1 MVRCLYTE
9 EYQKR
14 GFKCRN
20 SKENRWYQCKC
31 IRKDFERWR
40 NSFPLKTLIEKRYR
54 NKILEMVLKILGNG
68 ELTKKLTV
76 QANAFS
82 AGAVE
87 KIEALGGK
95 AEVI

>member
-1 MVRCLYTE
+1 MVQETVRQPERATKDRRLVQELQDLVSKAVRCLYTE
-9 EYQKR
+9 EFLR
-14 GFKCRN
+14 EV
-20 SKENRWYQCKC
+20 SHA
-31 IRKDFERWR
+31 
-40 NSFPLKTLIEKRYR
+40 
-54 NKILEMVLKILGNG
+54 

-82 AGAVE
+82 AKAAE